1 MNAQE
6 LEGCSRTELI
16 ARAESIGVDNAKVLT
31 RAELIDEILR
41 RTVSDPLERRLAR
54 GLLGVARDLVA
65 RVVERGLHLPDAAA
79 VIRGNR
85 TKPVMSDER
94 PPIATVTLAEIYA
107 GQGHRERALQVLDQV
122 LSHEPEH
129 AAARALRDRVAASPN
144 DNAEQAVDNVVSATP
159 SAAEQAADN
168 VVSAMPPAADEDT
181 SALASA
187 ADEDPPTAPSAADAS
202 ALASAADAAQSEP
215 STPSEPAA
223 DAAPAPVVLVAAVS
237 ASAEPAF
244 ADEPAGMLD
253 DAPLPT
259 HYDVDEVVLMPVDPA
274 TVFFYWEV
282 REATRAA
289 AAAVAPDGRLVLRIL
304 AVTPSPSG
312 PELSMRDVA
321 LPSLVGDWLVRD
333 MPVGAVLR
341 AAVGWRRNTAFEPLS
356 VAMELTAP
364 PNRPASESAHQLA
377 RFGADRT
384 YDEPL
389 DDGPLAQAVARAQRR
404 AAIGAGDNGES
415 LSWAMLGSS

>member
-41 RTVSDPLERRLAR
+41 RSVSDPLERRLAR

-85 TKPVMSDER
+85 TKPIMSDER

-144 DNAEQAVDNVVSATP
+144 DDAGLASDNVVSATP
-159 SAAEQAADN
+159 PAANADTSAT
-168 VVSAMPPAADEDT
+168 PPAADEGPLAT
-181 SALASA
+181 ASA
-187 ADEDPPTAPSAADAS
+187 ADEGPPTAPSAADADTAMS
-202 ALASAADAAQSEP
+202 ASAADADQSQP
-215 STPSEPAA
+215 SAPSEPAA
-223 DAAPAPVVLVAAVS
+223 DAAPAPVVLGASDSAA
-237 ASAEPAF
+237 AEPAL
-244 ADEPAGMLD
+244 AGEPAGMLD

-274 TVFFYWEV
+274 TVFVYWEV

-364 PNRPASESAHQLA
+364 PNRPASESANQLA

-404 AAIGAGDNGES
+404 AAIGTGDNGES
-415 LSWAMLGSS
+415 LSWEMLGSS